1 MERDEF
7 LKSLGLGIALVCT
20 GSCFSGCGSKKND
33 DVVINTPAT
42 GTKVTVDLSTQ
53 LLNVGSSISSNGILI
68 IRLAAGNSTSSFLA
82 TQVSCPHEGATLNW
96 IQTSNFIQCSLHSAR
111 FSSTGAVLAQPTG
124 GGSVTN
130 LKIYTVAIS
139 GNTLTATV

>member
-20 GSCFSGCGSKKND
+20 GSCLSSCGSKKD
-33 DVVINTPAT
+33 DAVVNTPAA

-53 LLNVGSSISSNGILI
+53 LLAVGSSLSSNGILI
-68 IRLAAGNSTSSFLA
+68 IRLATGNAVSSFLA

-96 IQTSNFIQCSLHSAR
+96 IQTNNFIQCSLHSAR
-111 FSSTGAVLAQPTG
+111 FSSTGSVLAQPTG
-124 GGSVTN
+124 GGSVSA
-130 LKIYTVAIS
+130 LKIYGIAIT
-139 GNTLTATV
+139 GTTLTATV